1 MSNLK
6 VKKFELIQKYPPKVR
21 CSVDW
26 TLCILCQT
34 QSTESL
40 ACQGNSNRPTTKGYE
55 TLSSLLQAF
64 HDIDKLPG
72 SIMFDQ
78 INDGSR
84 VAQTKSKNVKEFSKK
99 SIILVDSST
108 TKLN

>member
-1 MSNLK
+1 MSNSK
-6 VKKFELIQKYPPKVR
+6 VKKFELIQKYAPKVR

-55 TLSSLLQAF
+55 TLSYLLQAF
-64 HDIDKLPG
+64 HDIDKLQG
-72 SIMFDQ
+72 SVMFDQ

-99 SIILVDSST
+99 A
-108 TKLN
+108 

>member
-1 MSNLK
+1 ML
-6 VKKFELIQKYPPKVR
+6 
-21 CSVDW
+21 
-26 TLCILCQT
+26 T

-78 INDGSR
+78 LNDGSR
-84 VAQTKSKNVKEFSKK
+84 VAQTMSKNVKEFSKK